1 MGSSP
6 KRSKR
11 MLPNNV
17 TAVTAFDMT
26 QKPPKPSEHPKQV
39 VILMRHG
46 DRTPVR
52 EKFGELDL
60 SHLAPK
66 WRSLLPTEAEQAELD
81 SVRVERE
88 EGTGSNSYASFV
100 GEGHLGQLTSL
111 GFDQCRRAGQ
121 QLKARYPE
129 ARIRAFST
137 DFPRTIHT
145 ASCVLLGFGASEPPA
160 VSVAAPERQTLLPNY
175 DGRCRRYAALR
186 QQLIEAAHAGVPTAL
201 EMMRREL
208 EEMLLPVMGVEPMKK
223 ILDFT
228 PFCVHQDVVGTFDGI
243 NWEMAKK
250 IEKYKASVEAA
261 AYANPELLR
270 LAAGRLVQDVMD
282 YLSQDGHQ
290 ITLLAAHDN
299 MMTAFLVA
307 LDVFKEQWPLYAS
320 MVLLETAELNGPRS
334 VRVLMNDEV
343 CLDWEPLETL
353 RTRVSAT
360 VMSAAQY
367 AAACDGIAGSTA

>member
-1 MGSSP
+1 MGGSP
-6 KRSKR
+6 KRPKR
-11 MLPNNV
+11 MLPE
-17 TAVTAFDMT
+17 TAFDMT

-81 SVRVERE
+81 SVRIERE

-100 GEGHLGQLTSL
+100 GEGHIGQLTSL
-111 GFDQCRRAGQ
+111 GFAQCRRAGQ
-121 QLKARYPE
+121 QLKARYPKAE
-129 ARIRAFST
+129 GIRAFST

-145 ASCVLLGFGASEPPA
+145 ASCVLLGFAASKPVPT

-186 QQLIEAAHAGVPTAL
+186 QQLVEAAHGAGAAETAL
-201 EMMRREL
+201 ETMRRGL
-208 EEMLLPVMGVEPMKK
+208 EEMLLPVMGPEPMNK

-282 YLSQDGHQ
+282 YLSEDGHQ

-320 MVLLETAELNGPRS
+320 MVLLETAELNGQTQ
-334 VRVLMNDEV
+334 VRILMNDEV
-343 CLDWEPLETL
+343 CLDWQPLNTL

-367 AAACDGIAGSTA
+367 AAACAE

>member
-1 MGSSP
+1 MDSSP
-6 KRSKR
+6 KRIKR
-11 MLPNNV
+11 MLPDV
-17 TAVTAFDMT
+17 TSVTAFDMT

-121 QLKARYPE
+121 QLKVRYPE
-129 ARIRAFST
+129 ARLRAFST

-145 ASCVLLGFGASEPPA
+145 ASCVLLGFGNSEPAAPVA
-160 VSVAAPERQTLLPNY
+160 VAAPERQTLLPNY

-186 QQLIEAAHAGVPTAL
+186 QQLIEAAHGEAAL
-201 EMMRREL
+201 ETMRREL
-208 EEMLLPVMGVEPMKK
+208 EEMLLPVMGPEPMKK

-228 PFCVHQDVVGTFDGI
+228 PFCVHQDVVGTFHGI

-270 LAAGRLVQDVMD
+270 LAAGRLVQEVMD
-282 YLSQDGHQ
+282 YLSQDGHE

-320 MVLLETAELNGPRS
+320 MVLLETAEKDQTRS
-334 VRVLMNDEV
+334 VRILMNDEV
-343 CLDWEPLETL
+343 CLDWQPLETL
-353 RTRVSAT
+353 RARVSAS
-360 VMSAAQY
+360 VMSAAHY
-367 AAACDGIAGSTA
+367 AAACEGIAASA